1 MLKPD
6 SEQGAPAIR
15 SECTEFTPTLRS
27 SVGIA
32 AVLGYI
38 DAAAQGHDRHGSTRA
53 APVAQGEA
61 SIATRNRDVLP
72 ALAAACFAV
81 CAATAA
87 GQPVLAPHET
97 EVVAGDWVHAWVEGH
112 VDSAAPRA
120 TAVVVYD
127 SITGC
132 AEFTR
137 FTAAPAAIFDDGS
150 FTPGPAALLGATVSG
165 LDLMI
170 RPFVAIPVIRIRV
183 AFYNTVTISGV
194 GVPPIVQ
201 SEPLGSLT
209 LVLQGTQANTTP
221 GVHAVTAEI
230 PPISIPSNTFGVELA
245 FVDGTGAI
253 LPNGQIT
260 AMFPS
265 SACALLQPV
274 VGSSQAL
281 FWIDNDFGNLT
292 GDGIRYEPPN
302 PAFPGIDQGDQLFWN
317 PGGADNNLAIR
328 LRGMPVLVSIG
339 ACCQTVPPYACT
351 VVAESLCGG
360 ANQLFI
366 GPGSVCDT
374 AHCLPPP
381 PNDQCVNAVSISG
394 FGDFAYDN
402 LGATTNGPADCPDG
416 VSAAITRDVWFRWTA
431 PCDGQME
438 LETCRATVTD
448 DKLAVYSTS
457 ACAALAG
464 AQLACDDNGCG
475 GGTFQSRLSFPAI
488 AGEVYL
494 LRLGTHED
502 MPGASGNFFRINR
515 LDGPCPIACP
525 TDWDGNGQVEV
536 TDIFTFLTAWFAG
549 DPNALFYGGDLG
561 VPAIFAFLS
570 DWFAHGVGPC

>member
-1 MLKPD
+1 M
-6 SEQGAPAIR
+6 
-15 SECTEFTPTLRS
+15 
-27 SVGIA
+27 A
-32 AVLGYI
+32 AVGL
-38 DAAAQGHDRHGSTRA
+38 
-53 APVAQGEA
+53 
-61 SIATRNRDVLP
+61 
-72 ALAAACFAV
+72 AV
-81 CAATAA
+81 CAGTVAA
-87 GQPVLAPHET
+87 QPGGSGFGPQAFLAHQSERVT
-97 EVVAGDWVHAWVEGH
+97 RDWIAASVEGH
-112 VDSAAPRA
+112 AETALPRV
-120 TAVVVYD
+120 TPMVVYD

-150 FTPGPAALLGATVSG
+150 FSPGPAAPLGATVTG
-165 LDLMI
+165 MDLMI
-170 RPFVAIPVIRIRV
+170 RPFIAMPVIRIRV
-183 AFYNTVTISGV
+183 TFYNTVTISGA
-194 GVPPIVQ
+194 GQPPLVQ
-201 SEPLGSLT
+201 SEPLGAF
-209 LVLQGTQANTTP
+209 VIVVQGTLANTTP
-221 GVHAVTAEI
+221 GVHAVTAEV

-245 FVDGTGAI
+245 FVDSAGAI

-265 SACALLQPV
+265 PGCALLQPS

-292 GDGIRYEPPN
+292 GDGVRYEPPN
-302 PAFPGIDQGDQLFWN
+302 PAFPGTDQGDQLFWN

-328 LRGMPVLVSIG
+328 LRGTPVTVSVG
-339 ACCQTVPPYACT
+339 ACCQTVAPFSCT
-351 VVAESLCGG
+351 VVAESLCAG

-366 GPGSVCDT
+366 GPGSTCET

-381 PNDQCVNAVSISG
+381 PNDLCANAAIIEG

-402 LGATTNGPADCPDG
+402 LGATTSGPADCPDG

-431 PCDGQME
+431 PCDGLME

-457 ACAALAG
+457 SCAALAG

-488 AGEVYL
+488 AGQVYL
-494 LRLGTHED
+494 LRLGTHDD

-515 LDGPCPIACP
+515 PEGPCPIACP

-549 DPNALFYGGDLG
+549 DPNALFYGGELG